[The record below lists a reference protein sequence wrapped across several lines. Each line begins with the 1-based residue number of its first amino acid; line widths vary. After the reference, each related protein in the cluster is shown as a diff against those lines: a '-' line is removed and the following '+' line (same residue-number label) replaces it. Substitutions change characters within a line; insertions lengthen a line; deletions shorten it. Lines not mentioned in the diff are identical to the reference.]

1 MADLFDIQ
9 LLHMTLR
16 TVVPVLLAALGGALC
31 ERAGL
36 FNVALEGMMLAGAFG
51 AVVGSFFLGG
61 AGWGVLVAIAAATA
75 IGLILAVLSL
85 NLRANEIVVGI
96 SLNLLVV
103 GLTTFLM
110 RVVLGATGTFHHPDL
125 QGLPQWS
132 PEWLQAVPVL
142 GRLLSGHTPVVW
154 AAYLAVPVLSYFLFQ
169 TTIGL
174 RLRAVGE
181 HARAAQTLAVNPLR
195 MQYLAVIL
203 AGVLTGLA
211 GAQLSLGQ
219 VRIFQENMTAGR
231 GFIALVAVIFGR
243 AHPTG
248 VLLASLLFGVIDA
261 LGIRLQGAGLPSQV
275 TGLLPFVVTLL
286 TLVALRGRGLNRQGT
301 A

>member
-61 AGWGVLVAIAAATA
+61 AGWGVLAAIAAATA

>member
-1 MADLFDIQ
+1 MGDLFDLQ
-9 LLHMTLR
+9 LVHMTLR

-36 FNVALEGMMLAGAFG
+36 FNVALEGMMLVGAFG
-51 AVVGSFFLGG
+51 AVAGSFFLHG
-61 AGWGVLVAIAAATA
+61 AGWGVLVAVAAATA
-75 IGLILAVLSL
+75 VGLLLAFLSL
-85 NLRANEIVVGI
+85 NLKANEIVVGI
-96 SLNLLVV
+96 SLNLFAT

-110 RVVLGATGTFHHPDL
+110 RVLLKATGTFHDPSL
-125 QGLPQWS
+125 QGLPTWS
-132 PEWLQAVPVL
+132 PPWLQSVPVL
-142 GRLLSGHTPVVW
+142 GRVLSGHTPVVW
-154 AAYLAVPVLSYFLFQ
+154 AAYLAVPAVAYFLFQ
-169 TTIGL
+169 TTAGL

-195 MQYLAVIL
+195 LQYLAVL
-203 AGVLTGLA
+203 LCGLLTGLA

-219 VRIFQENMTAGR
+219 VRVFQENMTAGR

-243 AHPTG
+243 AHPAG
-248 VLLASLLFGVIDA
+248 VLLASLLFGLIDA
-261 LGIRLQGAGLPSQV
+261 LGIRLQGVGLPSQV

-286 TLVALRGRGLNRQGT
+286 TLVALRGRGLRRQGT

>member
-1 MADLFDIQ
+1 M
-9 LLHMTLR
+9 
-16 TVVPVLLAALGGALC
+16 
-31 ERAGL
+31 
-36 FNVALEGMMLAGAFG
+36 
-51 AVVGSFFLGG
+51 VGSFFLGG
-61 AGWGVLVAIAAATA
+61 AGWGVLAAIAAATA

-174 RLRAVGE
+174 RLRGVGE

-248 VLLASLLFGVIDA
+248 VLLASLLFGLIDA
-261 LGIRLQGAGLPSQV
+261 LGIRLQGVGLPSQV

>member
-61 AGWGVLVAIAAATA
+61 AGWGVLAAIAAATA

-103 GLTTFLM
+103 GLTTFLT

>member
-61 AGWGVLVAIAAATA
+61 AGWGVLAAIAAATA

-125 QGLPQWS
+125 QGLPSGRRSGCRRSRCWAGCSAAIPPWS
-132 PEWLQAVPVL
+132 
-142 GRLLSGHTPVVW
+142 GRPTSPSPSSPISSSRPPSGCGCAPSASTPPRRRPW
-154 AAYLAVPVLSYFLFQ
+154 P
-169 TTIGL
+169 
-174 RLRAVGE
+174 
-181 HARAAQTLAVNPLR
+181 
-195 MQYLAVIL
+195 
-203 AGVLTGLA
+203 
-211 GAQLSLGQ
+211 
-219 VRIFQENMTAGR
+219 
-231 GFIALVAVIFGR
+231 
-243 AHPTG
+243 
-248 VLLASLLFGVIDA
+248 
-261 LGIRLQGAGLPSQV
+261 
-275 TGLLPFVVTLL
+275 
-286 TLVALRGRGLNRQGT
+286 
-301 A
+301 

>member
-61 AGWGVLVAIAAATA
+61 AGWGVLAAIAAATA

-154 AAYLAVPVLSYFLFQ
+154 AAYLAVPILTYFLFQ

-195 MQYLAVIL
+195 MQYLAVVL

-231 GFIALVAVIFGR
+231 GFIALVAVVFGR

-248 VLLASLLFGVIDA
+248 VLLASLLFGLIDA
-261 LGIRLQGAGLPSQV
+261 LGIRLQGVGLPSQV

>member
-16 TVVPVLLAALGGALC
+16 TVVPVLLAALGGTLC

-51 AVVGSFFLGG
+51 AVAGSFFLGG
-61 AGWGVLVAIAAATA
+61 AGWGVLAAIAAATA
-75 IGLILAVLSL
+75 IGLILACLSL

-96 SLNLLVV
+96 SLNLLVT

-125 QGLPQWS
+125 KGLPQWS
-132 PEWLQAVPVL
+132 PEWLQAIPVL

-154 AAYLAVPVLSYFLFQ
+154 AAYLAVPVLSYFLFR
-169 TTIGL
+169 TTVGL

-181 HARAAQTLAVNPLR
+181 HARAAQTLAVNPFR
-195 MQYLAVIL
+195 MQYLAVVL

-248 VLLASLLFGVIDA
+248 VLLASLLFGLIDA
-261 LGIRLQGAGLPSQV
+261 LGIRLQGVGLPSQV